1 MNTDKEMPTLG
12 GSVGQQICLGRWGIA
27 PAAYAEMLSTKITK
41 AIGLGHKKCFEG
53 FALKMEKIT
62 QAGLEEVSA
71 GAQTGIEL
79 LKAWGIPA
87 EAYAH
92 MNAERISKV
101 LALGEQ
107 QCRRGFAL
115 KMAVIAAAAA
125 MAAETKPTAEE
136 GLDDILAWD
145 GVPSEED
152 ADEER
157 SGFRVYDSL
166 EDDCLED

>member
-1 MNTDKEMPTLG
+1 MNTDKKMPTLG
-12 GSVGQQICLGRWGIA
+12 GSVGQQICLGRWGIN
-27 PAAYAEMLSTKITK
+27 PLAYKNMLSARITK

-53 FALKMEKIT
+53 FALKMEEIT
-62 QAGLEEVSA
+62 KAGLEEVTTGTTA
-71 GAQTGIEL
+71 GIEA

-125 MAAETKPTAEE
+125 MAAEQKPTAEA

-145 GVPSEED
+145 GLPSEED
-152 ADEER
+152 YDQER
-157 SGFRVYDSL
+157 IGFRGYDSL